1 MAKAEWIPEKNSI
14 MDLKEQKRTIR
25 KSVLNKRD
33 ALPEEQ
39 RKMADMAMAD
49 RIIGH
54 QWFYGAEILLT
65 FVNYGSEISTIE
77 IIEEALR
84 KGKKVFVPRIEKA
97 ADVAGG
103 SLTDAK
109 SEDIMN
115 FYQITS
121 RNQLIAGYKGIP
133 EPDGT
138 TECFD
143 YNAYKERRMLLLMPG
158 VAFDIYGNR
167 MGYGKGFYD
176 RYLRDK
182 EMLQTFS
189 IAIGYKCQSVEFIPV
204 EEHDLKPYQVI
215 LV

>member
-1 MAKAEWIPEKNSI
+1 MNV
-14 MDLKEQKRTIR
+14 KEQKRALR
-25 KSVLNKRD
+25 KEILTKRD
-33 ALPEEQ
+33 ALDPQE

-54 QWFYGAEILLT
+54 QWFYGAEVLLA
-65 FVNYGSEISTIE
+65 FINYGSEISTLE
-77 IIEEALR
+77 IIEEAFR
-84 KGKKVFVPRIEKA
+84 KGKKVFVPRIE
-97 ADVAGG
+97 G
-103 SLTDAK
+103 
-109 SEDIMN
+109 EEMN
-115 FYQITS
+115 FYYITS
-121 RNQLIAGYKGIP
+121 MEQLVAGYKGIL

-143 YNAYKERRMLLLMPG
+143 YETYKERRMLLLMPG

-176 RYLRDK
+176 RFLWDK

-189 IAIGYKCQSVEFIPV
+189 IGIGYKCQRVDYIPV

>member
-1 MAKAEWIPEKNSI
+1 
-14 MDLKEQKRTIR
+14 MDIKEQKRAIR

-33 ALPEEQ
+33 AMPEEQ

-54 QWFYGAEILLT
+54 QWFYGAEVLLA
-65 FVNYGSEISTIE
+65 FANYGSEISTVE

-84 KGKKVFVPRIEKA
+84 KGKKVFVPRIEKVA
-97 ADVAGG
+97 NESGGASNVSHNADV
-103 SLTDAK
+103 
-109 SEDIMN
+109 MN
-115 FYQITS
+115 FYCITS
-121 RNQLIAGYKGIP
+121 MNQLIAGYKGIP

-138 TECFD
+138 TEFFD
-143 YNAYKERRMLLLMPG
+143 YNSYKECRMLLLMPG

-176 RYLRDK
+176 RFLRDK
-182 EMLQTFS
+182 ELLQTFS

>member
-1 MAKAEWIPEKNSI
+1 MNV
-14 MDLKEQKRTIR
+14 KEQKRAIR
-25 KSVLNKRD
+25 KEILAKRD
-33 ALPEEQ
+33 ALPMQE

-54 QWFYGAEILLT
+54 QWFYGAEVLLA
-65 FVNYGSEISTIE
+65 FVNYGSEIGTEE

-84 KGKKVFVPRIEKA
+84 KGKKVFVPRIEKVLNG
-97 ADVAGG
+97 ADG
-103 SLTDAK
+103 SLTEAK
-109 SEDIMN
+109 AEDIMN
-115 FYQITS
+115 FYHITS
-121 RNQLIAGYKGIP
+121 VNQLIAGYKGIP

-138 TECFD
+138 TEGFD
-143 YNAYKERRMLLLMPG
+143 YNTYKERRMLLLMPG

-176 RYLRDK
+176 RFLRNK
-182 EMLQTFS
+182 ELLQTYS
-189 IAIGYKCQSVEFIPV
+189 IGIGYKCQRVDFIPV

>member
-1 MAKAEWIPEKNSI
+1 M
-14 MDLKEQKRTIR
+14 MDYREQKRTIR
-25 KSVLNKRD
+25 KEVLNKRD
-33 ALPEEQ
+33 AIPLDL
-39 RKMADMAMAD
+39 RKLADMAIAD

-54 QWFYGAEILLT
+54 QWFYGAEVLLA

-84 KGKKVFVPRIEKA
+84 KGKKVFVPRIDK
-97 ADVAGG
+97 VVGG
-103 SLTDAK
+103 SRGASDTQT
-109 SEDIMN
+109 DIMN
-115 FYQITS
+115 FYEITS
-121 RNQLIAGYKGIP
+121 MNQLAEGYKGIP

-138 TECFD
+138 TECFA
-143 YNAYKERRMLLLMPG
+143 YEKYKEHRMLLLMPG

-176 RYLRDK
+176 RFLKDK
-182 EMLQTFS
+182 ELLQTFS
-189 IAIGYKCQSVEFIPV
+189 IGIGYKCQRVDFIPV